1 MLSTVHIAW
10 ELFESL
16 KFSQSARQ
24 YDVTPVKIVKNSIF
38 WENSEN
44 NLLETWRFLKS
55 NESEIGQLNMV
66 NGRATL
72 MNRIMADD
80 LATPN
85 LEQTDDVRLNLHSE
99 HLNNPRL
106 IHIDPSLGH
115 RKLRQPSTHSSAEYM
130 FLYIGRYKTLHIS
143 RQYKPQA

>member
-16 KFSQSARQ
+16 QFSQSARQ
-24 YDVTPVKIVKNSIF
+24 YDVTAVKIVKNSIF

-66 NGRATL
+66 DGRATL

-99 HLNNPRL
+99 HLNSPR
-106 IHIDPSLGH
+106 
-115 RKLRQPSTHSSAEYM
+115 
-130 FLYIGRYKTLHIS
+130 
-143 RQYKPQA
+143 